1 MTKPADLLLVNALV
15 LTMDEEMHQY
25 EPGAVAISG
34 DCILA
39 AGIEADIRK
48 AYTGTQ
54 IIDCGGKVLM
64 PGLVNAHTHVPMT
77 LLRGLAD
84 DLRLDVWL
92 MGYMMPV
99 EREFVSPDFVRLG
112 TQLACAELIRTGVTC
127 FADMYYFEED
137 VAKATAEAGLRAVCS
152 QTVLKFPTPDADSY
166 EDSLSAARDF
176 IQRWK
181 GHTLITPSVAPHA
194 PFTCT
199 PEILRATA
207 QLAAEFDVPLH
218 THIAETSLE
227 VENMRREN
235 GMPVVPYVK
244 KQGLFDAKVLAAHC
258 VHIDEGEM
266 RTLMHAGAGV
276 AHNPS
281 SNMKLASGFAPVR
294 KMLELGV
301 NVGIGTDGPGSNND
315 LDMFEEVRLAAFVA
329 KAVSNDPTS
338 VPAATALTMAT
349 RLGAR
354 ALHLGHVT
362 GSLETGKRADLI
374 LVDISPLHNSPRF
387 RRDRENPYAQLVYAS
402 KATDVSDVMVNGKWL
417 MQNRK
422 LLTFNE
428 AELLAA
434 ANEYARRIDIFLIER
449 EQSVFS
455 KLVALGGSAEEESFE
470 VQVKVKLD
478 DPAPVLEALKKSEI
492 EILRKKHYHQHDAYF
507 TFVDPAQGWLRY
519 REDEIIGD
527 KEQILGVRGRLTL
540 IGPSREGDFAH
551 DVLLSRIRYFAP
563 ATNSLRFYREYFKP
577 SNETPIEKDRLR
589 WLVRYKDE
597 EFFINLDRVDT
608 PDLGYYLEIKSR
620 TWSRLDAA
628 DKAKWTTELITLLSG
643 SLEKTVTKDYVE
655 LAESR

>member
-1 MTKPADLLLVNALV
+1 MTQIADLLLVNALI

-34 DCILA
+34 DSILA
-39 AGIEADIRK
+39 AGTEADIRK
-48 AYTGTQ
+48 AYTGIQT
-54 IIDCGGKVLM
+54 IDCNGKVLM

-92 MGYMMPV
+92 TGYMMPV

-112 TQLACAELIRTGVTC
+112 TQLGCAEMIRSGVTC

-137 VAKATAEAGLRAVCS
+137 VAKACAEAGLRAVCS
-152 QTVLKFPTPDADSY
+152 QTVLKFPTPDAGSY
-166 EDSLSAARDF
+166 EDSLAAARDF
-176 IQRWK
+176 IQNWK

-194 PFTCT
+194 PYTCT

-207 QLAAEFDVPLH
+207 QLAVEFDVPLH
-218 THIAETSLE
+218 THIAETALE

-235 GMPVVPYVK
+235 GMPVVPYEK
-244 KQGLFDAKVLAAHC
+244 KQGIFDAKVLAAHC

-266 RTLMHAGAGV
+266 RTLLHAGAGV

-281 SNMKLASGFAPVR
+281 SNLKLASGFAPVQ
-294 KMLELGV
+294 KMLDLGL
-301 NVGIGTDGPGSNND
+301 NVGIGTDGPASNND
-315 LDMFEEVRLAAFVA
+315 LDMFEEIRLAAFVA

-338 VPAATALTMAT
+338 VPAASALTMAT

-354 ALHLGHVT
+354 ALHLGSVT
-362 GSLETGKRADLI
+362 GSLEPGKRADLI

-387 RRDRENPYAQLVYAS
+387 RRDRDNPYAQLVYAS

-417 MQNRK
+417 MRERR
-422 LLTFNE
+422 LLTIDE
-428 AELLAA
+428 TMLVSA
-434 ANEYARRIDIFLIER
+434 ANEYARKIDLFLIER

-478 DPAPVLEALKKSEI
+478 DPARVREAIKKPEI
-492 EILRKKHYHQHDAYF
+492 EILRKKHYHQHDVYF
-507 TFVDPAQGWLRY
+507 SFTDPVQGWLRY
-519 REDEIIGD
+519 REDEIIDD

-577 SNETPIEKDRLR
+577 SHETYIDKDRLR

-620 TWSRLDAA
+620 TWSRRDA
-628 DKAKWTTELITLLSG
+628 DKKAQWTSELIILLG
-643 SLEKTVTKDYVE
+643 GLLDETVTQDYVE
-655 LAESR
+655 IADSK